1 MTDLFALIEIYGPV
15 LGLLLFIAMKQLQV
29 LGIKPRLDSMDAKL
43 AQLIERTEVVS
54 AKQDDESN
62 DSSGTVP
69 IQETVR

>member
-1 MTDLFALIEIYGPV
+1 MTDLFALIEMYGPV

-54 AKQDDESN
+54 AKQSDESD

>member
-1 MTDLFALIEIYGPV
+1 MNDLFALIEMYGPV

-43 AQLIERTEVVS
+43 AQLIERTEVS

-69 IQETVR
+69 VQETVR

>member
-1 MTDLFALIEIYGPV
+1 MNDLFALIEMYGPV

-62 DSSGTVP
+62 DSSGTLPV
-69 IQETVR
+69 QETVR